1 MAGNS
6 GHAAT
11 SLRGMGLGVTRTQQD
26 ANKDFQADDESM
38 QAIMG
43 GTGINDDH
51 LRRATGFS
59 HATSTYRPSYAAPLR
74 RMTSGVG
81 ANTTAPKPYVRP
93 PFLLLTQDCLLTFVL
108 FLNLGSGGF
117 SEEGLDLPRRHP
129 GPCLRE
135 EATHPQEGTRTPVE
149 D

>member
-1 MAGNS
+1 
-6 GHAAT
+6 
-11 SLRGMGLGVTRTQQD
+11 MGLGVTRTQQD
-26 ANKDFQADDESM
+26 ANKDFEADDESM

-81 ANTTAPKPYVRP
+81 ANTTAPKPYVRHP
-93 PFLLLTQDCLLTFVL
+93 PPHPFLLLTQDCLLTFVL
-108 FLNLGSGGF
+108 FLALGSGGF
-117 SEEGLDLPRRHP
+117 SEESLDLPRRHP